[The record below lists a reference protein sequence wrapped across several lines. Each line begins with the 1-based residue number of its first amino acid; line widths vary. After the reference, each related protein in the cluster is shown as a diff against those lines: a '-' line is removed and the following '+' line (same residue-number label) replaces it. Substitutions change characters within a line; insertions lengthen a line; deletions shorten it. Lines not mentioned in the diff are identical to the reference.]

1 MNILQIII
9 FGQTI
14 AKKNSQRIIKMGR
27 RSAIRPSKAFDMW
40 AKDVVQELRLR
51 PVWQGTYPVDLYM
64 SFYRKTRAKFDFENM
79 VSSIQDVLVKGGVLE
94 DDSMIHVYPVIRGWA
109 VDKYTPR
116 CEVEIR
122 PHVVEGKEF

>member
-27 RSAIRPSKAFDMW
+27 RSAIRPSKAFDLW
-40 AKDVVQELRLR
+40 AKNVAQELSLR
-51 PVWQGTYPVDLYM
+51 SGWEGQYPVDLYM
-64 SFYRKTRAKFDFENM
+64 SFYRKTKAKFDFDNM
-79 VSSIQDVLVKGGVLE
+79 VNSIQDVLVKGGILE
-94 DDSMIHVYPVIRGWA
+94 DDSMFHIYPVVRGWA
-109 VDKYTPR
+109 VDKHTPR

-122 PHVVEGKEF
+122 PHVFWPF